1 MSKSQISREQLAQKV
16 LAAVRQQPGCDD
28 VREVAVTAVE
38 VLDQGSSWHVAV
50 IDGGHAQRDTV
61 YHATKRVEDQLL
73 MRFELAD

>member
-1 MSKSQISREQLAQKV
+1 MSKTQISREQLAQKV

-38 VLDQGSSWHVAV
+38 VLNQASSWHVAV

-61 YHATKRVEDQLL
+61 YHAAKRVEDQLL
-73 MRFELAD
+73 TRFELAN